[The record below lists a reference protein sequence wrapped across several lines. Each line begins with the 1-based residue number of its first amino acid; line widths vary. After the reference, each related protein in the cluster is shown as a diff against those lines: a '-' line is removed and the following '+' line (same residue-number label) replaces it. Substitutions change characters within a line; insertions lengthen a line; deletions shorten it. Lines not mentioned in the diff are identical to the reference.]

1 MPRVATNIDNS
12 DVINFLVHYENLFDC
27 PPWVV
32 DCIEIS
38 ARDGGSNPSSPH
50 IIFYA
55 LKTIMRINYESVD
68 RFVNIKS
75 ELLFGKTYKERYI
88 YSFMSRLIAARK
100 RLDYF
105 FWKTSEGCLE
115 DFRDV
120 AVPLDEEF
128 VYMDGKRKSEIIS
141 KDWSKS

>member
-1 MPRVATNIDNS
+1 M
-12 DVINFLVHYENLFDC
+12 NFLAPYESLFDC
-27 PPWVV
+27 PSWVL

-55 LKTIMRINYESVD
+55 LKTLKHINYESVE

-75 ELLFGKTYKERYI
+75 ELLFGRTYKERYV
-88 YSFMSRLIAARK
+88 YSFMSRLIASRK

-105 FWKTSEGCLE
+105 FWKRTDGCME
-115 DFRDV
+115 DFLDV
-120 AVPLDEEF
+120 EVELDSDF
-128 VYMDGKRKSEIIS
+128 IYMDGKRKSEIFG
-141 KDWSKS
+141 KE